1 MWLERH
7 TLKKKILQ
15 QSINSMKIFLG
26 QNWMG
31 DLWVGTM
38 HPWKRFGK
46 NWMHINHCMLMLRFK
61 EGKEKNSKL
70 LNFFLILILNM
81 LRSNIVYLLV
91 KSYHLSVMFMLVFST
106 LIYNPFHLGMIVR
119 IFLNLDPQDKVEVVL
134 LFEVEDEV

>member
-1 MWLERH
+1 
-7 TLKKKILQ
+7 
-15 QSINSMKIFLG
+15 
-26 QNWMG
+26 
-31 DLWVGTM
+31 
-38 HPWKRFGK
+38 
-46 NWMHINHCMLMLRFK
+46 MHINHCMLMLRFK

>member
-31 DLWVGTM
+31 NLWVGTM
-38 HPWKRFGK
+38 HPWKRCGK
-46 NWMHINHCMLMLRFK
+46 NWMHINHCLLMLRFK
-61 EGKEKNSKL
+61 EGKGKNSKL

-119 IFLNLDPQDKVEVVL
+119 IFLHFDPQDKVEMVL